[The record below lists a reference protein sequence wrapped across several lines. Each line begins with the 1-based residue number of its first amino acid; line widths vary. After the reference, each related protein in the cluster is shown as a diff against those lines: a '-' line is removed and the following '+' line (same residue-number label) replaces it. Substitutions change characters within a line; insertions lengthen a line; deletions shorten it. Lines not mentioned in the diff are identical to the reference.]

1 MFQVCVSL
9 GHGHRSGRVHLRL
22 LQIPKLSRH
31 DGQVFHIWSI
41 FGQKVEIY
49 KNRFSIFRKI
59 DEISAEDEIREA
71 FKVFDSVSRDPT
83 PWIAAKNVIL
93 QISFRMEMASS
104 TVKSWAMWWTIWDYK
119 WTRMKLRWLS
129 DEKWQIPMIFL
140 CRVLN
145 VSVVIYLK
153 RVLFQGLIDEIDI
166 DGDGQINYEEFYN
179 MMSSKWPKESRSS
192 IVILNIRSI
201 SILHFKDWKV
211 DKLQFRKIINFWETE
226 IVF

>member
-31 DGQVFHIWSI
+31 DGQVVPYKI
-41 FGQKVEIY
+41 KVEIY
-49 KNRFSIFRKI
+49 KNCFSIFRKI

-83 PWIAAKNVIL
+83 PWTAAKNVVL
-93 QISFRMEMASS
+93 QMFFSE
-104 TVKSWAMWWTIWDYK
+104 W
-119 WTRMKLRWLS
+119 RWLHQPS
-129 DEKWQIPMIFL
+129 RAGL
-140 CRVLN
+140 CDGQFGITNGQGWNWGGSQMRYDKSRWYF
-145 VSVVIYLK
+145 SVECWMWLMLSILK

-192 IVILNIRSI
+192 LVILNIRSI

-211 DKLQFRKIINFWETE
+211 DKLQFRKIINFWEIE

>member
-1 MFQVCVSL
+1 MNC
-9 GHGHRSGRVHLRL
+9 
-22 LQIPKLSRH
+22 
-31 DGQVFHIWSI
+31 
-41 FGQKVEIY
+41 
-49 KNRFSIFRKI
+49 FSIFRKI

-83 PWIAAKNVIL
+83 PWTAAKNVIL
-93 QISFRMEMASS
+93 QILLRMEMDSS

-129 DEKWQIPMIFL
+129 DEKWQIPKIFL

-179 MMSSKWPKESRSS
+179 MMSSKWLKESRSS
-192 IVILNIRSI
+192 LVILNIRSI

-211 DKLQFRKIINFWETE
+211 DKSQYRKIINLWETE
-226 IVF
+226 IAF